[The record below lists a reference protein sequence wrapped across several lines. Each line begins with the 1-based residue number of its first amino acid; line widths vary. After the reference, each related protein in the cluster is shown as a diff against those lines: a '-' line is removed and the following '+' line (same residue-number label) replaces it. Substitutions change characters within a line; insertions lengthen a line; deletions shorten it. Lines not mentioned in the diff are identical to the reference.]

1 MGKGPAIRCAPPQDV
16 ILIVRRLKP
25 SCLRIIIL
33 NHCNTFSFIKRTKN
47 KTYSGSEKTFGAGCA
62 KIFLHKEKPVAKTS
76 RFSGRIRSFAMRAN
90 IELTN
95 LVLNIQIG
103 SYTESDV
110 VPDKHILDIVLSIDP
125 ELVLIDDD
133 KMNRVFDYDPLIW
146 EIQRMA
152 AEMHYET
159 QERFITR
166 IVDMCAKEEEIMD
179 VENLFCENFR
189 FPDLTASSVSG

>member
-1 MGKGPAIRCAPPQDV
+1 
-16 ILIVRRLKP
+16 
-25 SCLRIIIL
+25 
-33 NHCNTFSFIKRTKN
+33 
-47 KTYSGSEKTFGAGCA
+47 
-62 KIFLHKEKPVAKTS
+62 
-76 RFSGRIRSFAMRAN
+76 MRAN

-110 VPDKHILDIVLSIDP
+110 VPDKHILDILLSIDP

-133 KMNRVFDYDPLIW
+133 KMDRVFDYDPLIRA
-146 EIQRMA
+146 IQRMA

-166 IVDMCAKEEEIMD
+166 IVDICAKEEEIID
-179 VENLFCENFR
+179 VEIFLRKSPVCGSSGELGVRLKINEL
-189 FPDLTASSVSG
+189 DLKALKSGE

>member
-1 MGKGPAIRCAPPQDV
+1 
-16 ILIVRRLKP
+16 
-25 SCLRIIIL
+25 
-33 NHCNTFSFIKRTKN
+33 
-47 KTYSGSEKTFGAGCA
+47 
-62 KIFLHKEKPVAKTS
+62 
-76 RFSGRIRSFAMRAN
+76 MRAN
-90 IELTN
+90 IELLN

-110 VPDKHILDIVLSIDP
+110 VPVKHILDIVLSIDP

-133 KMNRVFDYDPLIW
+133 KMNRVFDYDPLIRA
-146 EIQRMA
+146 IQRMA

-179 VENLFCENFR
+179 VEIFLRKSPVCGSSGELGVRLKINEL
-189 FPDLTASSVSG
+189 DLKALKSGE

>member
-1 MGKGPAIRCAPPQDV
+1 
-16 ILIVRRLKP
+16 
-25 SCLRIIIL
+25 
-33 NHCNTFSFIKRTKN
+33 
-47 KTYSGSEKTFGAGCA
+47 
-62 KIFLHKEKPVAKTS
+62 
-76 RFSGRIRSFAMRAN
+76 MRAN
-90 IELTN
+90 IELLN

-103 SYTESDV
+103 SYTESDM

-133 KMNRVFDYDPLIW
+133 KMDRVFDYDPLIRA
-146 EIQRMA
+146 IQRMA

-179 VENLFCENFR
+179 VEIFLRKSPVCGSSGELGVRLKINEL
-189 FPDLTASSVSG
+189 DLKTLKFGG

>member
-1 MGKGPAIRCAPPQDV
+1 
-16 ILIVRRLKP
+16 
-25 SCLRIIIL
+25 
-33 NHCNTFSFIKRTKN
+33 
-47 KTYSGSEKTFGAGCA
+47 
-62 KIFLHKEKPVAKTS
+62 
-76 RFSGRIRSFAMRAN
+76 MRAN

-95 LVLNIQIG
+95 LVLNMKIG

-110 VPDKHILDIVLSIDP
+110 VPEKHILDIVLSIDP

-133 KMNRVFDYDPLIW
+133 KMNRVFDYDPLIR

-179 VENLFCENFR
+179 VDVFLR
-189 FPDLTASSVSG
+189 KFPVCGSSGELGVRLKINELDLKAFKSGK

>member
-1 MGKGPAIRCAPPQDV
+1 
-16 ILIVRRLKP
+16 
-25 SCLRIIIL
+25 
-33 NHCNTFSFIKRTKN
+33 
-47 KTYSGSEKTFGAGCA
+47 
-62 KIFLHKEKPVAKTS
+62 
-76 RFSGRIRSFAMRAN
+76 MRAN

-110 VPDKHILDIVLSIDP
+110 APDKHILDIVLSIDP

-133 KMNRVFDYDPLIW
+133 KMNRVFDYDPLIR

-166 IVDMCAKEEEIMD
+166 IVDICAKEEEIMD
-179 VENLFCENFR
+179 VEIFLRKSPVCGSSGELGVRLKINML
-189 FPDLTASSVSG
+189 DLKAFKSGK

>member
-1 MGKGPAIRCAPPQDV
+1 
-16 ILIVRRLKP
+16 
-25 SCLRIIIL
+25 
-33 NHCNTFSFIKRTKN
+33 
-47 KTYSGSEKTFGAGCA
+47 
-62 KIFLHKEKPVAKTS
+62 
-76 RFSGRIRSFAMRAN
+76 MRAE

-103 SYTESDV
+103 SYTESDL

-133 KMNRVFDYDPLIW
+133 KMDRVFDYDPLIRA
-146 EIQRMA
+146 IQRMA

-166 IVDMCAKEEEIMD
+166 IVDTCAKEEEIMD
-179 VENLFCENFR
+179 VEIFLRKSPVCGSSGELGVRLKINEL
-189 FPDLTASSVSG
+189 DLKALKSGE